1 MSTTHPQAAIAV
13 HAARNVNNWGRH
25 AATRYALKRGVH
37 PALIR
42 LARQLQAIEDFQAAI
57 SAEDPFPEMFLEAW
71 E

>member
-1 MSTTHPQAAIAV
+1 MTTHP
-13 HAARNVNNWGRH
+13 HAAAAVRAAQNYQRWGKY

-57 SAEDPFPEMFLEAW
+57 SARDPFPEMYLEAW